1 MKKTTKTF
9 AILAALAVFGTS
21 GLFAQSG
28 VLAANNVE
36 KVNAYEGA
44 KTVAVTIKVKNTKD
58 GQKIMLKLKNKKTY
72 EAKAYNN
79 ESTEAIEML
88 ASRNGKKAVI
98 SGYIDENNRTIKVI
112 KIGGLVTYEN
122 VDEK

>member
-1 MKKTTKTF
+1 
-9 AILAALAVFGTS
+9 
-21 GLFAQSG
+21 
-28 VLAANNVE
+28 
-36 KVNAYEGA
+36 
-44 KTVAVTIKVKNTKD
+44 
-58 GQKIMLKLKNKKTY
+58 
-72 EAKAYNN
+72 
-79 ESTEAIEML
+79 ML

>member
-88 ASRNGKKAVI
+88 TSRNGKKAVI
-98 SGYIDENNRTIKVI
+98 SGYIYENNRTIKVI

>member
-112 KIGGLVTYEN
+112 KIGGLVTYKN